1 MSVKYGL
8 GNASYSDEGIA
19 LKFSCLN
26 GNPKSTF
33 STFVSAK
40 ATFNNGK
47 PIPDGAK
54 VLAIINKDGKVDETK
69 ICPWMDGNTPDLSI
83 GGIGK
88 GVVLDVNE
96 DPYEGLARVAGG
108 DAATAAAADVIPKT
122 MGISVSHVDGEE
134 LILPTVI
141 AFGGENDDQYFVG
154 SNVYFYLTGNAAG
167 DLLASNLVVSEGD
180 CF

>member
-8 GNASYSDEGIA
+8 GNATYSDTGIT

-26 GNPKSTF
+26 GNPKETF
-33 STFVSAK
+33 TSIISSK

-47 PIPDGAK
+47 AIPEGAK
-54 VLAIINKDGKVDETK
+54 VLAVLTKDGKVDESK
-69 ICPWMDGNTPDLSI
+69 ICPWMDGSTPDLRI

-96 DPYEGLARVAGG
+96 DPYEGL
-108 DAATAAAADVIPKT
+108 DIAATAAAAAAKVLPKT
-122 MGISVSHVDGEE
+122 MGVKISHVDGEE
-134 LILPTVI
+134 MLLTVLQ
-141 AFGGENDDQYFVG
+141 FSGENDQEYFVND
-154 SNVYFYLTGNAAG
+154 SVYFFVQGPTGDDLTAY
-167 DLLASNLVVSEGD
+167 NLVVSEGD

>member
-8 GNASYSDEGIA
+8 GNASYSDEGIT

-26 GNPKSTF
+26 GNPKNTF
-33 STFVSAK
+33 STLVSSK

-47 PIPDGAK
+47 PIPEGGK
-54 VLAIINKDGKVDETK
+54 VLAIISKDGKVDESK
-69 ICPWMDGNTPDLSI
+69 ICPWMDGTTPDLLI

-96 DPYEGLARVAGG
+96 DPYEGLSRVSG
-108 DAATAAAADVIPKT
+108 DSATAAAADVLPKT
-122 MGISVSHVDGEE
+122 MGLQVSHINGEE
-134 LILPTVI
+134 MILPTVI
-141 AFGGENDDQYFVG
+141 AFAGENDDQYFVG
-154 SNVYFYLTGNAAG
+154 SNVYFFITGNAAG
-167 DLLASNLVVSEGD
+167 DSVASNLVVSEGD